1 MKSKEGGLKM
11 TDFTT
16 FDKALNLC
24 WVKRLCSPDESLW
37 KKIPNFLLPNVGG
50 SLLFQC
56 NYDIKY
62 VKLN

>member
-11 TDFTT
+11 TDFKT

-37 KKIPNFLLPNVGG
+37 KKIPNFFA
-50 SLLFQC
+50 S
-56 NYDIKY
+56 
-62 VKLN
+62 